1 MEKRWCNACG
11 QAFEPRPQ
19 SPRQAYCP
27 KPECQRARK
36 RLWQQTRRK
45 TDPGYY
51 ETQAKSQEH
60 WRRQHSDYWRRYRE
74 DHPDYAASNRERQK
88 ERNDRQRHGA
98 RLIANSDT
106 SDDELPPSGVFKL
119 MDLQASPSGIHR
131 EWLVRLTVIQTP
143 QSR

>member
-11 QAFEPRPQ
+11 EAFEPRPQ

-27 KPECQRARK
+27 KPECQRSRK

-60 WRRQHSDYWRRYRE
+60 WRRQNSDYWRQYRE
-74 DHPDYAASNRERQK
+74 VHPDYAASNREKQK
-88 ERNDRQRHGA
+88 ERNTRHRQA
-98 RLIANSDT
+98 SALIAKSDT
-106 SDDELPPSGVFKL
+106 SHENLPASGL
-119 MDLQASPSGIHR
+119 YR
-131 EWLVRLTVIQTP
+131 LVAIESHQRGNPQGWVVQLTLIQK
-143 QSR
+143 SSDG

>member
-27 KPECQRARK
+27 KTECQRARK
-36 RLWQQTRRK
+36 RLWQQTRRS
-45 TDPGYY
+45 TDPSYY
-51 ETQAKSQEH
+51 ETQVKSQEH
-60 WRRQHSDYWRRYRE
+60 WRRQHSDYWRQYRE

-88 ERNDRQRHGA
+88 ERNDRQRHGS

-106 SDDELPPSGVFKL
+106 STDELPPSGVFKL

-131 EWLVRLTVIQTP
+131 EWLVQLTVIQAS